1 MQLTWIDW
9 AIVIA
14 SILICFVPALF
25 YAKRSSQSTSEFF
38 ASGRSVPWWLAGL
51 SMVATTFSSDTPNW
65 VTEQVRKYGVA
76 GNWQWWAFVLTGVAT
91 VFFFARLWRRSG
103 VMTDLEFYEHRY
115 SGASASVVRGFRAV
129 YLGLFFNC
137 FIMGM
142 VTLAACKIAN
152 ILFGM
157 PAWQTILICGVLN
170 IFFAAHSGLW
180 GVLVIDMVQFFIK
193 MTAVFAAAWFS
204 LVEVGER
211 LVGKGAGGWAGLKA
225 LVAKLST
232 QQVVIPKVQKV
243 VDGVAQV
250 KDGVPVMVDGQPVMS
265 LINGTGQPFLDLLPN
280 FSMSEL
286 ALMIFIVPIAIGWWA
301 NWYPGAEPGGGSY
314 IAQRMLASKSEK
326 DSLGGTLFF
335 NIAHYV
341 LRPWPWIITALCSII
356 VYPDLASIK
365 AAFPAAD
372 VTLIGHDSAF
382 PAMLKFLPVGFV
394 GLMVGGLIAAN
405 SSTILTH
412 LNWGSSYLVHD
423 FYRRFINKDATEGHY
438 INVGR
443 FSTVA
448 LYVIAACLSYTLES
462 AQSAFQVLISV
473 GAGTGSLYIIRWY
486 WYRVNA
492 WAEVVAMVSSVAVTV
507 MFLLC
512 DKFGTGSGGLVLAAI
527 GSLLLLLGVASDT
540 DYKPEFSA
548 KVVAG
553 YMLPFLPLA
562 FVMLN
567 SVPNSLTM
575 LMAFASL
582 AFAVRRLFVA
592 DVTGEPTAH
601 TSLRLAGLLVVAVGL
616 VVKGLTDLGY
626 ADVLFGGGFAYRT
639 LWTVGLT
646 TLCWLSA
653 CFIAPATDK
662 ATLIAFYRKVKP
674 AGPGWTAIRAEA
686 GVTDT
691 EVAQENRIGSAFL
704 GWISGCAVIWSSLF
718 AIGNFLYSSGD
729 PTRLKM
735 AWILT
740 AVFAVSAYVLL
751 KVTQQLWA
759 DSTASQARE
768 DARLKQG

>member
-25 YAKRSSQSTSEFF
+25 YAKRSSESTSEFF

-115 SGASASVVRGFRAV
+115 SGKAASLVRGFRAV
-129 YLGLFFNC
+129 YLGFFFNC

-157 PAWQTILICGVLN
+157 PAWQTIVICGVLN
-170 IFFAAHSGLW
+170 VVFAAHSGLW
-180 GVLVIDMVQFFIK
+180 GVLIIDMIQFFIK

-232 QQVVIPKVQKV
+232 QQVVTT
-243 VDGVAQV
+243 
-250 KDGVPVMVDGQPVMS
+250 DGVPVMSV
-265 LINGTGQPFLDLLPN
+265 INGTGQPFLDMLPN
-280 FSMSEL
+280 FTMSEL
-286 ALMIFIVPIAIGWWA
+286 ALMIFILPIAIGWWA

-365 AAFPAAD
+365 SAFPAAD
-372 VTLIGHDSAF
+372 VALIGHDSAF

-443 FSTVA
+443 LSTVV
-448 LYVIAACLSYTLES
+448 LYVFAAVLSLFMTS
-462 AQSAFQVLISV
+462 AQQAFEVLLSI
-473 GAGTGSLYIIRWY
+473 GAGTGLIYIARWF
-486 WYRVNA
+486 WWRVSA
-492 WAEVVAMVSSVAVTV
+492 WCEIVAMVMSLVT
-507 MFLLC
+507 
-512 DKFGTGSGGLVLAAI
+512 
-527 GSLLLLLGVASDT
+527 
-540 DYKPEFSA
+540 
-548 KVVAG
+548 
-553 YMLPFLPLA
+553 
-562 FVMLN
+562 
-567 SVPNSLTM
+567 
-575 LMAFASL
+575 SL
-582 AFAVRRLFVA
+582 AV
-592 DVTGEPTAH
+592 P
-601 TSLRLAGLLVVAVGL
+601 LLMP
-616 VVKGLTDLGY
+616 D
-626 ADVLFGGGFAYRT
+626 DGFATRT
-639 LWTVGLT
+639 IVQVAIT
-646 TLCWLSA
+646 TLAWLITA
-653 CFIAPATDK
+653 YVGPETDR
-662 ATLIAFYRKVKP
+662 ATLISFYRKVKP
-674 AGPGWTAIRAEA
+674 VGPGWTDIRAAA
-686 GVTDT
+686 GVTDA
-691 EVAQENRIGSAFL
+691 EVAQENRIGSALL
-704 GWISGCAVIWSSLF
+704 GWISGCVVIWSSLF

-740 AVFAVSAYVLL
+740 AVFAVSGYVLL

-768 DARLKQG
+768 DDRLKQG